1 MCSLGRPISYMQA
14 FRRKLVDTESQ
25 NIFLVNFDGGQVV
38 IDINSVC
45 VLISLDWK
53 QMIAA
58 NKFLFHFPECLN
70 IFSLIIC
77 LVMYSCLYLCIH
89 FKCCMVRNLESAA
102 APEINK
108 NVFHHFFPSQSSQ
121 IVDRSVLIWQ
131 KVEHSTILSVYPI
144 EFGHY
149 YS

>member
-1 MCSLGRPISYMQA
+1 
-14 FRRKLVDTESQ
+14 
-25 NIFLVNFDGGQVV
+25 
-38 IDINSVC
+38 
-45 VLISLDWK
+45 
-53 QMIAA
+53 MIAA

-89 FKCCMVRNLESAA
+89 FKCCMVRNLESEA

-108 NVFHHFFPSQSSQ
+108 NVFHHFFSSQSSQ